1 MLSYSG
7 PPVYVPNCVLVGDG
21 CAMGEDYRSS
31 AGFVVGHVKGI
42 VGE

>member
-7 PPVYVPNCVLVGDG
+7 PPVYIPNCELVGDM
-21 CAMGEDYRSS
+21 CAMREDYRSS
-31 AGFVVGHVKGI
+31 AGSVVGHVKGI